1 MSMSKIERIF
11 PEGTSV
17 DLYTVMPVGD
27 YTAALAWYEQ
37 LFGCPPTFLAGDT
50 EAVWEL
56 AEHRSVAI
64 EQLPEHAGHGVQT
77 IFIDN
82 FSDFTSEVARRGLE
96 PVKRETYSNGVR
108 KAIYR
113 DPEGNE
119 TGFGGAPL

>member
-1 MSMSKIERIF
+1 MNKTERIF
-11 PEGTSV
+11 PEGSSV
-17 DLYTVMPVGD
+17 DLYAVIPVND
-27 YTAALAWYEQ
+27 YVAALTWYER
-37 LFGCPPTFLAGDT
+37 LFGCPPTFIADDT

-77 IFIDN
+77 IFIDS
-82 FSDFTSEVARRGLE
+82 FTDFTSEITKRGLE
-96 PVKRETYSNGVR
+96 PVKRETYGNGVR

-119 TGFGGAPL
+119 IGFGGAPV